1 MHLNIFVSQKCFLY
15 CKGCYSF
22 SRTEKCGQ
30 IVPTKTIVEFLQY
43 AYNKGIDKVT
53 LCGGDPLTRKD
64 IINLLKQIKNIGYL
78 ISLDTVG
85 TSIVKDIVVNDKI
98 IINRTPAK
106 EIAQLV
112 DTIGIPL
119 DGSTNDIFKLFRQT
133 NLNLLEE
140 QLNICEELHK
150 YGGKICINTVVHKGN
165 LHDAIALSN
174 LIKKLSYIEKWQ
186 IFQYA
191 PIGKFGILNRE
202 MFEISEEEFNDY
214 KSRILKT
221 FNNKN
226 KVQFKAFK
234 DRNNIYMLV
243 DNSGNAWVPIYDKE
257 QMSINNEERK
267 IIGNI
272 TNISDWDNI
281 VYYLKK

>member
-1 MHLNIFVSQKCFLY
+1 MHLNIFISQKCFLY

-30 IVPTKTIVEFLQY
+30 LVPSKIIVEFLRY

-85 TSIVKDIVVNDKI
+85 TSIIKDIVVNDKI

-112 DTIGIPL
+112 DIIGIPL

-150 YGGKICINTVVHKGN
+150 YRGKICINTVVHKGN

-272 TNISDWDNI
+272 TNINDWDNI

>member
-1 MHLNIFVSQKCFLY
+1 
-15 CKGCYSF
+15 
-22 SRTEKCGQ
+22 
-30 IVPTKTIVEFLQY
+30 
-43 AYNKGIDKVT
+43 
-53 LCGGDPLTRKD
+53 
-64 IINLLKQIKNIGYL
+64 
-78 ISLDTVG
+78 
-85 TSIVKDIVVNDKI
+85 
-98 IINRTPAK
+98 
-106 EIAQLV
+106 
-112 DTIGIPL
+112 
-119 DGSTNDIFKLFRQT
+119 
-133 NLNLLEE
+133 
-140 QLNICEELHK
+140 
-150 YGGKICINTVVHKGN
+150 
-165 LHDAIALSN
+165 
-174 LIKKLSYIEKWQ
+174 
-186 IFQYA
+186 
-191 PIGKFGILNRE
+191 

>member
-85 TSIVKDIVVNDKI
+85 TSIIKDIVVNDKI

-133 NLNLLEE
+133 NLNFLEE

-150 YGGKICINTVVHKGN
+150 YRGKICINTVVHKGN

>member
-1 MHLNIFVSQKCFLY
+1 MQILY
-15 CKGCYSF
+15 Y
-22 SRTEKCGQ
+22 
-30 IVPTKTIVEFLQY
+30 
-43 AYNKGIDKVT
+43 
-53 LCGGDPLTRKD
+53 TR
-64 IINLLKQIKNIGYL
+64 NLM
-78 ISLDTVG
+78 D
-85 TSIVKDIVVNDKI
+85 
-98 IINRTPAK
+98 
-106 EIAQLV
+106 
-112 DTIGIPL
+112 
-119 DGSTNDIFKLFRQT
+119 
-133 NLNLLEE
+133 
-140 QLNICEELHK
+140 
-150 YGGKICINTVVHKGN
+150 
-165 LHDAIALSN
+165 LSN